1 MKKFINLAFIYAIL
15 AMVGGVFYRE
25 FTKFVGFTG
34 KTTLAF
40 VHLHYFV
47 LGVVIFLI
55 LAIFSNFTDLENSKK
70 LKLFMITYNIG
81 LNFMIVMFIV
91 KGITQALEIEM
102 TKTTLAMISGFAG
115 IAHITLGIGII
126 LLFLMLKSIK
136 STKKADL

>member
-1 MKKFINLAFIYAIL
+1 MKKFINVAFIYAIL

-70 LKLFMITYNIG
+70 LKPFMITYNIG
-81 LNFMIVMFIV
+81 LNFMVIMFIV
-91 KGITQALEIEM
+91 KGITQALEMQM
-102 TKTTLAMISGFAG
+102 TKTTLAIISGFSG
-115 IAHITLGIGII
+115 IAHITLGVAII
-126 LLFLMLKSIK
+126 LLFLMLKGIK
-136 STKKADL
+136 PTKKADL

>member
-70 LKLFMITYNIG
+70 LKPFMITYNIG

>member
-1 MKKFINLAFIYAIL
+1 MKKFINVAFIYAIL

-70 LKLFMITYNIG
+70 LKPFMITYNIG
-81 LNFMIVMFIV
+81 LNFMVIMFIV
-91 KGITQALEIEM
+91 KGITQALEMQM
-102 TKTTLAMISGFAG
+102 TKTTLAIISGFSG
-115 IAHITLGIGII
+115 IAHITLGVAII
-126 LLFLMLKSIK
+126 LLFLMLKGIK
-136 STKKADL
+136 PTKKADI

>member
-70 LKLFMITYNIG
+70 LKPFMITYNIG

-115 IAHITLGIGII
+115 IAHITLGVGII

>member
-70 LKLFMITYNIG
+70 LKPFMITYNIG

-115 IAHITLGIGII
+115 IAHITVGIGII